1 SQRYESPTVVVT
13 ATRSRRNIED
23 VPEPVTV
30 ISDKEIQTSGSTRL
44 SEILAEQTGLTLTS
58 NHGTGIQVQGFS
70 SEYTKIMIDG
80 QPLIGRTAGTFNLD
94 RITVG
99 NVQQVEMIKGPS
111 SALWGSDALA
121 GVINIITEKGQRPF
135 ELGISSRYGTNK
147 TLDTGLNLSART
159 NRWEH
164 NLFVNRNSSDGYSLI
179 PGSISQTVP
188 AYHNY
193 TASYQTSWEA
203 SDALNIEF
211 RGRYYH
217 EEQSSTEFLGSAKN
231 PTLLEG
237 EALQEDYSLA
247 PTLHFN
253 WGKGFRAELSNYYSR
268 YRTDSRHHYE
278 QGDSLYE
285 QSKFDQLLNK
295 TEAQL
300 SKSWN
305 ADHTTTVGG
314 GFKYERLDAKRYPS
328 QPAFKSD
335 FGLCQ
340 HEGRPS
346 SKVVIT
352 AGFRYDGH
360 SEYSTQLSPKLSARY
375 KLFDWLHLRASAG

>member
-1 SQRYESPTVVVT
+1 
-13 ATRSRRNIED
+13 
-23 VPEPVTV
+23 
-30 ISDKEIQTSGSTRL
+30 
-44 SEILAEQTGLTLTS
+44 
-58 NHGTGIQVQGFS
+58 
-70 SEYTKIMIDG
+70 
-80 QPLIGRTAGTFNLD
+80 
-94 RITVG
+94 
-99 NVQQVEMIKGPS
+99 
-111 SALWGSDALA
+111 
-121 GVINIITEKGQRPF
+121 
-135 ELGISSRYGTNK
+135 
-147 TLDTGLNLSART
+147 
-159 NRWEH
+159 EH

-211 RGRYYH
+211 RGRYYR
-217 EEQSSTEFLGSAKN
+217 EEQSSTDFLGSAQN

-237 EALQEDYSLA
+237 DALQEDYSFT

-295 TEAQL
+295 TETQL

-314 GFKYERLDAKRYPS
+314 GFKYERLNAKRYPS
-328 QPAFKSD
+328 QPAFKSY
-335 FGLCQ
+335 FGLFQ
-340 HEGRPS
+340 HEWMPS
-346 SKVVIT
+346 SKWDII

-375 KLFDWLHLRASAG
+375 KLFDWLHLRASAGSPVNAPDLRPHLPEFTHPTLGYTVSRSSPAKERIEELRERDQIEQILIPLNQPEEIRAEPSWAYNAGIDLFPTDQLT